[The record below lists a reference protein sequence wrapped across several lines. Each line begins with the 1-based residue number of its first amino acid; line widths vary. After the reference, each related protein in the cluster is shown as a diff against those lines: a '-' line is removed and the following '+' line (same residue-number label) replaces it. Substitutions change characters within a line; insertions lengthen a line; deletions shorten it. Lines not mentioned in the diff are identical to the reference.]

1 MPARTS
7 SPIPSALEQ
16 LGSLTDPLTS
26 SDVVDLRCF
35 LILVADPRDA
45 RGLRYPAL
53 ALLCAAVSAVL
64 TVARSLIAIGE
75 WITDAPQHVLG
86 VLGFAVDP
94 LTGLRPVPH
103 AATVRRLLQRVDG
116 DALDAAISAYLQAR
130 TLPPIKPEAQKAPVR
145 RVIAV
150 DGKVVRG
157 SRTATAAAIQ
167 LLAAMDHHGVVLA
180 QRQVA
185 SKSNEIPAFAP
196 LLDGLGLENTVV
208 TVDALHTQHDHGAYL
223 TSRGAHYVAVVK
235 KNHPGLYAQVGKLP
249 WRDIPLGHRTRDH
262 AHHRDEIRRL
272 KVAAF
277 RHIDYPGARQ
287 AIQVVRWRRD
297 LSTGKLTI
305 ERVNLITS
313 LSVFDATCTELA
325 TWVRGHW
332 GIENLLHHVRDRT
345 FREDDSKVRTGN
357 LPRTMASLRNLA
369 ISVFRQD
376 GRPTSPP
383 PSATPAAPTTGPYEP
398 SVSRDEPGQIS
409 ITQ

>member
-16 LGSLTDPLTS
+16 LGSLSDPLTS

-64 TVARSLIAIGE
+64 TGARSLIAIGE

-116 DALDAAISAYLQAR
+116 DALDAAISTYLQAR
-130 TLPPIKPEAQKAPVR
+130 TLPPVKSEAQKAPVR
-145 RVIAV
+145 RVITV

-157 SRTATAAAIQ
+157 SRTRAAAAIQ
-167 LLAAMDHHGVVLA
+167 LLAAMDHRGVVLA

-208 TVDALHTQHDHGAYL
+208 TADALHTQHGHGAYL
-223 TSRGAHYVAVVK
+223 TDRGAHYVAVVK
-235 KNHPGLYAQVGKLP
+235 KNHPGLHARVGKLP

-277 RHIDYPGARQ
+277 RHLDYPGARQ

-305 ERVNLITS
+305 ERVYLITS

-325 TWVRGHW
+325 TWIRGHW

-345 FREDDSKVRTGN
+345 FREDDSKVRTGT
-357 LPRTMASLRNLA
+357 LPRAMASLRNLA

-376 GRPTSPP
+376 GRTNI
-383 PSATPAAPTTGPYEP
+383 AAALRHTG
-398 SVSRDEPGQIS
+398 RDYHRPLQALGL
-409 ITQ
+409 T

>member
-1 MPARTS
+1 M
-7 SPIPSALEQ
+7 
-16 LGSLTDPLTS
+16 LT
-26 SDVVDLRCF
+26 
-35 LILVADPRDA
+35 
-45 RGLRYPAL
+45 G
-53 ALLCAAVSAVL
+53 
-64 TVARSLIAIGE
+64 ARSLIAISE
-75 WITDAPQHVLG
+75 WIVDAPQHVLG
-86 VLGFAVDP
+86 VLGFAADP

-130 TLPPIKPEAQKAPVR
+130 TSPPVEPEVETGPVR

-157 SRTATAAAIQ
+157 SRTRAAAAIQ

-185 SKSNEIPAFAP
+185 SKSNEIPSFAP
-196 LLDGLGLENTVV
+196 LRDGLEVENAVV
-208 TVDALHTQHDHGAYL
+208 TVDALHTQHDHGTCL
-223 TSRGAHYVAVVK
+223 SSRGAYYVAVVK
-235 KNHPGLYAQVGKLP
+235 KNHPGLYAQVRKLP

-277 RHIDYPGARQ
+277 SHLDYPGARQ
-287 AIQVVRWRRD
+287 AIQVLRWRRD

-305 ERVNLITS
+305 ERVYLITS

-325 TWVRGHW
+325 TWIRGHW
-332 GIENLLHHVRDRT
+332 GIELLHRVRDRT
-345 FREDDSKVRTGN
+345 FREDDSKVRTGT
-357 LPRTMASLRNLA
+357 LPRAMASLRNLA

-376 GRPTSPP
+376 GQTNIAAALRHTGRDYYRPLRALGLT
-383 PSATPAAPTTGPYEP
+383 
-398 SVSRDEPGQIS
+398 
-409 ITQ
+409 

>member
-7 SPIPSALEQ
+7 SPIPSALEK
-16 LGSLTDPLTS
+16 LGSPTDPLTS
-26 SDVVDLRCF
+26 SDVADLRRF

-64 TVARSLIAIGE
+64 TGARSLIAISE

-86 VLGFAVDP
+86 VLGFAADP

-130 TLPPIKPEAQKAPVR
+130 TPPPVEPEAEKGPVR

-185 SKSNEIPAFAP
+185 SKSNEIPSFAP
-196 LLDGLGLENTVV
+196 LLDGLELENTVV
-208 TVDALHTQHDHGAYL
+208 TADALHTQHDHGAYL

-235 KNHPGLYAQVGKLP
+235 KNHPGLYAQVRKLP

-277 RHIDYPGARQ
+277 SHLDYPGARQ

-305 ERVNLITS
+305 ERVYLITS
-313 LSVFDATCTELA
+313 LSAFDATCTELA
-325 TWVRGHW
+325 TWIRGHW

-345 FREDDSKVRTGN
+345 FREDDSKVRTGT
-357 LPRTMASLRNLA
+357 LPRAMASLRNLA

-376 GRPTSPP
+376 GQTNIAAALRHTGRDYHRPLRTLGL
-383 PSATPAAPTTGPYEP
+383 T
-398 SVSRDEPGQIS
+398 
-409 ITQ
+409 

>member
-1 MPARTS
+1 MRTERDRACPNIIAH
-7 SPIPSALEQ
+7 PIPSALEQ

-26 SDVVDLRCF
+26 SDVADLRRF

-64 TVARSLIAIGE
+64 TGARSLIAISE

-86 VLGFAVDP
+86 VLGFAADP

-130 TLPPIKPEAQKAPVR
+130 TPPPVEPEAEIGLVR

-157 SRTATAAAIQ
+157 SRTAKAAAIQ
-167 LLAAMDHHGVVLA
+167 LLAAVDHYGVVLA

-185 SKSNEIPAFAP
+185 SKSNEIPSFAP
-196 LLDGLGLENTVV
+196 LLDGLELENTVV
-208 TVDALHTQHDHGAYL
+208 TADALHTQHDHGAYP

-235 KNHPGLYAQVGKLP
+235 KNHPGLYAQVRKLP

-272 KVAAF
+272 EVAAF
-277 RHIDYPGARQ
+277 SHLDCPGAR
-287 AIQVVRWRRD
+287 
-297 LSTGKLTI
+297 
-305 ERVNLITS
+305 
-313 LSVFDATCTELA
+313 
-325 TWVRGHW
+325 
-332 GIENLLHHVRDRT
+332 
-345 FREDDSKVRTGN
+345 
-357 LPRTMASLRNLA
+357 
-369 ISVFRQD
+369 
-376 GRPTSPP
+376 
-383 PSATPAAPTTGPYEP
+383 
-398 SVSRDEPGQIS
+398 
-409 ITQ
+409 

>member
-26 SDVVDLRCF
+26 SDLVDLRCF
-35 LILVADPRDA
+35 LILVTDPRDA

-64 TVARSLIAIGE
+64 TGARSLIAIGE

-86 VLGFAVDP
+86 VLGFAIDP

-130 TLPPIKPEAQKAPVR
+130 TLPPLPPVKPETQKAPVR
-145 RVIAV
+145 RVISV

-157 SRTATAAAIQ
+157 SRTRAAAAIQ

-185 SKSNEIPAFAP
+185 SKSNEIPSFAP

-208 TVDALHTQHDHGAYL
+208 TADALHTQLDHGAYL

-235 KNHPGLYAQVGKLP
+235 KNHPGLYAQVRKLP

-277 RHIDYPGARQ
+277 SHLDYPGARQ

-305 ERVNLITS
+305 ERIYLITS

-325 TWVRGHW
+325 TWIRGHW

-357 LPRTMASLRNLA
+357 LPRAMASLRNLA

-376 GRPTSPP
+376 GQTNIAAALRHTGRDYHRPLRTLGL
-383 PSATPAAPTTGPYEP
+383 T
-398 SVSRDEPGQIS
+398 
-409 ITQ
+409 